1 MMWVSRVKM
10 EDVEQR
16 MVRAEKRLTMLECQH
31 RWGFEFKVDNEFTW
45 FNYVKKCKSCGKVVE
60 SYSDPDAWDIA
71 RIAYE
76 EAELAA
82 QKKALLARQPRG
94 KKK

>member
-1 MMWVSRVKM
+1 MKL
-10 EDVEQR
+10 EDVKER
-16 MVRAEKRLTMLECQH
+16 LVRAEKRLTMLECPH
-31 RWGFEFKVDNEFTW
+31 CYGFEFKTELGLVW
-45 FNYVKKCKSCGKVVE
+45 FSYVKKCRSCGKIIE

-82 QKKALLARQPRG
+82 QKKALLAKQSKG